1 MELSVEVVYALA
13 DRAAVVKLKVEAGA
27 TLRQA
32 IEQSGLLRRFPEI
45 DLTRHPVGV
54 FGAVRALDAP
64 VEAGDRVEIYRPLT
78 MDPKDRRRLLS
89 S

>member
-1 MELSVEVVYALA
+1 MELSVEVAYVLA
-13 DRAAVVKLKVEAGA
+13 DRAAVVKVEVAAGT

-32 IEQSGLLRRFPEI
+32 IERSGVLTKFPEI
-45 DLTRHPVGV
+45 DLARSKVGV
-54 FGAVRALDAP
+54 FGKLRGLDEP